1 MSRNRSRG
9 RRGRRPGQGE
19 SDAPQP
25 ESNQE
30 DQPVAPVPENRTS
43 ATATPPSRPGTA
55 SPVAFAEP
63 RDPLAQGRSQGG
75 HRPDSRQRSRGPQG
89 PQEPRDPQDRS
100 SGPDRPANQERGQRS
115 RPQQSDGRPAPE
127 RGADR
132 IAGARGH
139 RPQGGD
145 PASRQRRRQPRRR
158 PSPIPVASEVVV
170 KESVPI
176 PVPLRPMSMRKISEL
191 GNGEH
196 LNLGCPMLTRTRLA
210 LHASDGLRAG
220 RCSLGWAVHGED
232 EVVLCLHT
240 PNLLDCWKVHPERI
254 AMIEAELNRDATAA
268 D

>member
-25 ESNQE
+25 ESNHENQL
-30 DQPVAPVPENRTS
+30 VAPDPENRTS

-55 SPVAFAEP
+55 SPVAFSES

-75 HRPDSRQRSRGPQG
+75 RRPDSRQRSRGSQG
-89 PQEPRDPQDRS
+89 PQEPQDRS
-100 SGPDRPANQERGQRS
+100 AGPERPANQERGQRS

-132 IAGARGH
+132 IGGARGQ

-170 KESVPI
+170 KENVPI

-191 GNGEH
+191 GDGEH

-254 AMIEAELNRDATAA
+254 AMIEAELDGDATAA